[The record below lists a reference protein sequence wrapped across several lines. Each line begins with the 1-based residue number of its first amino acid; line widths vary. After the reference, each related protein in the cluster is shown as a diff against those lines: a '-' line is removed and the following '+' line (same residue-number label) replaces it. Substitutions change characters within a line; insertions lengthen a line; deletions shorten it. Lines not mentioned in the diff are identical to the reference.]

1 MAHAA
6 EWGHWYDRQGNPVY
20 EMPYAKGP
28 GTRPVTLRDARK
40 LGLVPGVSG
49 ISRCAAAPALE
60 RWKTEQVLLSALT
73 LPRVD
78 GEPMDA
84 LMERIRDD
92 AQQQAEKARAK
103 GTAIHAAIQGHYEG
117 KSADLSLGAYI
128 NAAVNAINGWT
139 STLAEMQ
146 WESEKSF
153 ACPFGFGGKTDLR
166 AYASRN
172 MVYDPGL
179 VADIKT
185 KEFTGAD
192 LTAKKQ
198 LAWDEHCIQ
207 LAAYRVGLGMPKA
220 RCANVFVSVNEPG
233 LAVVHEW
240 PEEELERGWRMF
252 LALLQYWQAK
262 NKYNSSWLPEQKA
275 A

>member
-6 EWGHWYDRQGNPVY
+6 EWGHWYDRAGNPVY
-20 EMPYAKGP
+20 EMPYADAKRP

-73 LPRVD
+73 LPRIE
-78 GEPMDA
+78 GETMDA
-84 LMERIRDD
+84 LKQRIQED
-92 AQQQAEKARAK
+92 AQQQAEKAREK
-103 GTAIHAAIQGHYEG
+103 GTAIHAAIQGVLEG
-117 KSADLSLGAYI
+117 EPVDESFKPYTQAAYGALLEWSGMPHM
-128 NAAVNAINGWT
+128 AWT
-139 STLAEMQ
+139 A
-146 WESEKSF
+146 EKSF
-153 ACPFGFGGKTDLR
+153 ACQFGFGGKADL
-166 AYASRN
+166 YS
-172 MVYDPGL
+172 L
-179 VADIKT
+179 VAVADVKT
-185 KEFTGAD
+185 KEFTSAD
-192 LTAKKQ
+192 LAAKKQ
-198 LAWDEHCIQ
+198 LAWDDHCIQ
-207 LAAYRVGLGMPKA
+207 LAAYRNGFGLTKA

-240 PEEELERGWRMF
+240 KEEELERGWRMF

-262 NKYNSSWLPEQKA
+262 NKYNSSWMAERVA